1 MSIVI
6 QIIIKI
12 KFLPYKK
19 IPIDIGKNFAII
31 LVTIYEKGVP
41 GRMKK
46 PTSQD
51 VAKLAGVSQATV
63 SLILN
68 NNEKIT
74 FSSETKERVF
84 AAAQELNY
92 QLPPRKSRREK
103 SGTRTLL
110 VLTPTLTNQYYSE
123 LIQSVEDYANTL
135 DYRVIVCNTFRKPD
149 LEKYYLNMFIGSHV
163 DGVLYTFL
171 PSFPRLIEQLSV
183 GAPTVI
189 IGEKQPELA
198 ICSIELSNVSAGAML
213 AEHLYQLGHRK
224 FTFVST
230 SFNQLSLAR
239 EQRLEGIRK
248 QLESHSVAD
257 GLEMRVADSVGEIDS
272 QDSGLPYEYVVGRQ
286 LTAELIRGRCAS
298 TALIGVN
305 DMTALDI
312 LNELAAQGVR
322 VPRDVSV
329 CGFDNIFSSSI
340 TAPGLTTIDHHLR
353 ARCKAAVDM
362 IISHSGP
369 ARIPAPFVHKIE
381 YTPQLI
387 VRGSTGPCPVR

>member
-1 MSIVI
+1 
-6 QIIIKI
+6 
-12 KFLPYKK
+12 
-19 IPIDIGKNFAII
+19 
-31 LVTIYEKGVP
+31 
-41 GRMKK
+41 MKK
-46 PTSQD
+46 ATSQD

-68 NNEKIT
+68 NSEKIT
-74 FSSETKERVF
+74 FSNETKERVF

-149 LEKYYLNMFIGSHV
+149 LEKYYLDMFIGSHV

-171 PSFPRLIEQLSV
+171 PSFPRLIEQISANV
-183 GAPTVI
+183 PTVI
-189 IGEKQPELA
+189 IGEKQTELA

-213 AEHLYQLGHRK
+213 AEHLYQLGHRR

-239 EQRLEGIRK
+239 EQRLDGIRK
-248 QLESHSVAD
+248 QLESHGVAD
-257 GLEMRVADSVGEIDS
+257 GLEVRVADGLGEVDS
-272 QDSGLPYEYVVGRQ
+272 QASGLPYEYIVGRQ

-305 DMTALDI
+305 DMTALGI
-312 LNELAAQGVR
+312 LNELAAQGLR
-322 VPRDVSV
+322 VPRDISV

-353 ARCKAAVDM
+353 ARCQAAVDM

-387 VRGSTGPCPVR
+387 ARGSTGPCPARS

>member
-1 MSIVI
+1 
-6 QIIIKI
+6 
-12 KFLPYKK
+12 
-19 IPIDIGKNFAII
+19 
-31 LVTIYEKGVP
+31 
-41 GRMKK
+41 MKK
-46 PTSQD
+46 ATSQD

-68 NNEKIT
+68 NSEKIA
-74 FSSETKERVF
+74 FSNETKERVF
-84 AAAQELNY
+84 AAAQQLDY
-92 QLPPRKSRREK
+92 RLPPRKNKRERPN
-103 SGTRTLL
+103 TRTLL

-123 LIQSVEDYANTL
+123 LIQAVEDYANTL
-135 DYRVIVCNTFRKPD
+135 DYRVIICNTFRKPD
-149 LEKYYLNMFIGSHV
+149 LEKYYLDTLIGAHA

-171 PSFPRLIEQLSV
+171 PSFPHQIEQIS
-183 GAPTVI
+183 AATPTVI
-189 IGEKQPELA
+189 IGEKQTDLA

-224 FTFVST
+224 FTFIST

-239 EQRLEGIRK
+239 EQRLEGIRR
-248 QLESHSVAD
+248 QLESHGIADGLEVRVAD
-257 GLEMRVADSVGEIDS
+257 GLDEIDS

-286 LTAELIRGRCAS
+286 LTAELIRGKCAS

-305 DMTALDI
+305 DMTALGI

-353 ARCKAAVDM
+353 ARCQAAVDI